1 MDVRNENRNSL
12 GLVGSL
18 IPSPAAFAAAGLSSA
33 RRAREGRVAG
43 MGRGAFG
50 RWVVLVLTGLVL
62 VGGLGSP
69 STVEAGAWAGAVRNA
84 IAKRSVAAPQTQ
96 AMAFGKHAYGKP
108 HDVIIHRSRHPQAAA
123 HIEHAQRRGQPSVL
137 HIGREGA
144 GQRRAAAIGSVSS
157 QRKPGRRF
165 DRDEYPPAFT
175 REGAG
180 NASVRWIHQSDNR
193 GAGASMA
200 AQTRHLPDGSKIRVL
215 VR

>member
-1 MDVRNENRNSL
+1 MSDVRDYDHTS
-12 GLVGSL
+12 V
-18 IPSPAAFAAAGLSSA
+18 
-33 RRAREGRVAG
+33 G
-43 MGRGAFG
+43 MGASTGLYANARAASAASCG
-50 RWVVLVLTGLVL
+50 RWPMLVVIVSLLVTGLGV
-62 VGGLGSP
+62 P
-69 STVEAGAWAGAVRNA
+69 STVEASSWASAVRSA
-84 IAKRSVAAPQTQ
+84 ITARTAATPGTQ
-96 AMAFGKHAYGKP
+96 ALAFGRRAYGKP
-108 HDVIIHRSRHPQAAA
+108 HDVIIHRARHPQAAA
-123 HIEHAQRRGQPSVL
+123 HIEHAQKRGQPSIL
-137 HIGREGA
+137 HIGRQGA
-144 GQRRAAAIGSVSS
+144 DQRRAAAIGNINS